1 MDHWSS
7 GSGARL
13 RAMVTLMLLSLG
25 VMLAA
30 IFALYFA
37 PLGVAPL
44 VATSLYAGLWAYE
57 RRLGVASPITRVMI
71 VFHLVCAMVAFGA
84 DDPSWMTW
92 IAPTVYWTL
101 AVLILSLL
109 AAGRPFTAMNTGDLG
124 FLPLH
129 RLLSAMWGGLHFAA
143 GLAAVILA
151 PSTAFLYVP
160 LALMVLGALA
170 TVWVNFV
177 SMGPAWERPARFD
190 LEGYSFREARSR
202 GERETFH
209 NVIAEAYRADLQ
221 SALGMRRKI
230 DAAEIAREH
239 RATGREWRDDFV
251 PFLAYAGG
259 RPVGGIGIFFDR
271 GRRGLPI
278 EGEAQM
284 DLGPWRRVGRVA
296 EVGRL
301 GVLRRHRLSPVLLK
315 GLFKCVID
323 VAAERRIHF
332 IFNDS
337 FEFQARMYE
346 KLGFKA
352 FRSEPYLSRAEHSTG
367 YGLWVLP
374 MMMDLAAIVRG
385 GSPGAIAADLV
396 GHLAPYVMERYFK
409 HLVIHDIAR
418 GFTGPKRGSG
428 GNRQCNGLRVA
439 SCAARS
445 WGPGWRQECRRW
457 DTVSWRPDARR

>member
-1 MDHWSS
+1 MDKGTA
-7 GSGARL
+7 GSGPRL
-13 RAMVTLMLLSLG
+13 RAMVTLMLVSLG

-44 VATSLYAGLWAYE
+44 VAASLYIGLWAFE
-57 RRLGVASPITRVMI
+57 RRLDVASPITRVMT
-71 VFHLVCAMVAFGA
+71 VFHLICVIVAFDA

-101 AVLILSLL
+101 AGLILSLL

-124 FLPLH
+124 FQPLH

-143 GLAAVILA
+143 GLAALVLV
-151 PSTAFLYVP
+151 PSPAFLYVP
-160 LALMVLGALA
+160 LGLMALGAVA
-170 TVWVNFV
+170 TVWLNFV
-177 SMGPAWERPARFD
+177 SMGPAWERPARFE

-221 SALGMRRKI
+221 GALGMRRKL

-239 RATGREWRDDFV
+239 RASGRRWRDDFV
-251 PFLAYAGG
+251 PFLAYAGD
-259 RPVGGIGIFFDR
+259 RPVGGIAIFFDH
-271 GRRGLPI
+271 GPRGLPI
-278 EGEAQM
+278 EGEAQI
-284 DLGPWRRVGRVA
+284 DLGPWRRMGRVA

-301 GVLRRHRLSPVLLK
+301 GVLRRHRISPALLK

-323 VAAERRIHF
+323 AAAEKRVHF

-352 FRSEPYLSRAEHSTG
+352 FRDEPYVSRAEQSTG
-367 YGLWVLP
+367 YGLSVLP
-374 MMMDLAAIVRG
+374 MMMDLAAMVRG
-385 GSPGAIAADLV
+385 GSSGAIASELD
-396 GHLAPYVMERYFK
+396 GHLTPYVMERYFK
-409 HLVIHDIAR
+409 HLVIRDAAR
-418 GFTGPKRGSG
+418 GLACPS
-428 GNRQCNGLRVA
+428 RVPEGIDDVRA
-439 SCAARS
+439 
-445 WGPGWRQECRRW
+445 
-457 DTVSWRPDARR
+457 